1 MKSLFQLF
9 LLTGV
14 AGLALMGCEKHDFE
28 STKVLHESHGGHHG
42 EDHHGEHG
50 DHKEDHGGHGDDK
63 KGHDKKDH
71 GEKHEEQKEEKKE
84 AGEGR
89 DVGLNPKIVSVV
101 GQ

>member
-14 AGLALMGCEKHDFE
+14 AGLALMGCEKHDFD

-42 EDHHGEHG
+42 EGQHDEHG
-50 DHKEDHGGHGDDK
+50 DHKEDQSGHGDGT

-71 GEKHEEQKEEKKE
+71 EEKNGDHQEGKKE
-84 AGEGR
+84 SGEGR
-89 DVGLNPKIVSVV
+89 DVGL
-101 GQ
+101 